1 MSQKTETDLHELK
14 DLIQA
19 LDKKIDLGFA
29 NVNTKF
35 AKLEGR
41 IDTLESK
48 IVAVDTTVKSL
59 DNRLWVFRGLVL
71 APTLAALL
79 AIFVRQISLDNI
91 KF

>member
-1 MSQKTETDLHELK
+1 MSQKTETDLRELK

-29 NVNTKF
+29 NVDTKF
-35 AKLEGR
+35 AKIEGR

-48 IVAVDTTVKSL
+48 IVAVDTTIKSL
-59 DNRLWVFRGLVL
+59 DNRLWVFMGLVL